1 MHNSLFGRPCNLTGF
16 KKIKVKYRNKKTP
29 KQLLELH
36 NSRQYSPRIK
46 SSSLMQF
53 IKSNYDMKY
62 RPKNCVTIKIG
73 SSRLDYLQKIYDNK
87 KKNYSSIMPCFQRSF
102 LESTCHGRYSS
113 RCNYNRYSY
122 RPMIQSFGYIVN
134 KNTMYFK
141 TDTDDGIISRV
152 IKSPKGFHF
161 AIDQLGIKIQSNSI
175 KSMEYHFTALDLL
188 PYAIKKNDYKSGQL
202 MVAIAKNNY
211 QLRKKTDLKS
221 DIFSD
226 DVSKVNKVLNYA
238 HKLGVKISI
247 VDSIKAG
254 NCLAGTESWMQKNKL
269 EHKHYPVFII
279 SSRMN
284 NDRRVKIAILQAIER
299 TKIESARGYSM
310 LNDHYLNYSCN

>member
-1 MHNSLFGRPCNLTGF
+1 MVNSLFGKPCNLTEF
-16 KKIKVKYRNKKTP
+16 KKILLKYRNKKTP

-36 NSRQYSPRIK
+36 NSRQYSLRIR

-62 RPKNCVTIKIG
+62 RPRNCVTIKIG
-73 SSRLDYLQKIYDNK
+73 SSRSSYLSKIYDNK
-87 KKNYSSIMPCFQRSF
+87 KKNYTSIMPCFKQSF
-102 LESTCHGRYSS
+102 LESTCHGRYSNS
-113 RCNYNRYSY
+113 CTYNRYSY
-122 RPMIQSFGYIVN
+122 QPMIQSFGYLIN
-134 KNTMYFK
+134 KNTMYFR

-152 IKSPKGFHF
+152 INAPRGFYF
-161 AIDQLGIKIQSNSI
+161 AIDHLGIKIQSNSI
-175 KSMEYHFTALDLL
+175 KSMDYHFTAIDLL

-221 DIFSD
+221 DIFSP
-226 DVSKVNKVLNYA
+226 DVNKVNKVLKYA
-238 HKLGVKISI
+238 HKLDVKISI
-247 VDSIKAG
+247 VDSINAG
-254 NCLAGTESWMQKNKL
+254 NCLAGTQSWMVTNSL
-269 EHKHYPVFII
+269 ENKHYPVLII

-299 TKIESARGYSM
+299 TKTESARGYSM
-310 LNDHYLNYSCN
+310 LRDHYLNYSCN